1 MNFVFAQYFQTTTNT
16 ANINQN
22 LTHQGRIV
30 LGYDFDSGNQFQV
43 YKNSATAVNV
53 AIGNTMGRIEMGLA
67 PSSGWFSNWANQ
79 GDGVIRLLRGK
90 NLNFHMPNNNMID
103 PASDTSTPTS
113 SGITRIRFS
122 DIANKNS
129 LVIFNTG
136 KVTIGTELYDNSD
149 YRLFVKDGIKTEKIM
164 VEMASANGWADYVFQ
179 EDYNLLP
186 LHEVEN
192 FIERNKH
199 LPNIPSAEE
208 IVNNG
213 GFELKEMN
221 VKLLEKIEELTLYI
235 IEQNK
240 RIEALEAQSK
250 VSK

>member
-1 MNFVFAQYFQTTTNT
+1 
-16 ANINQN
+16 
-22 LTHQGRIV
+22 
-30 LGYDFDSGNQFQV
+30 
-43 YKNSATAVNV
+43 
-53 AIGNTMGRIEMGLA
+53 
-67 PSSGWFSNWANQ
+67 
-79 GDGVIRLLRGK
+79 
-90 NLNFHMPNNNMID
+90 MPNNNIID